1 MLLDNFRA
9 KLRNSLQV
17 WRDAGIINDVQYQQI
32 TQYQA
37 NLEKTVQNRNA
48 KTVIILASILIVT
61 GAITFIAAIE
71 QVLTREIKVLL
82 LLSLLA
88 ATNITGFY
96 LWQQPIKAQLE
107 GKPVFRKYI
116 LGKSLLILSALLL
129 GVNLS
134 VIAQLFHINQANYEL
149 LLMWGAGVT
158 LMAYSYEEQTLA
170 IFGLVIVLVCYL
182 IFSNELPYVDND
194 ISWTVI
200 ILQHMPLLL
209 WVVFV
214 PLSIWCKSRTCFI
227 LTAIAFTLTLLF
239 NIKPLQ
245 YLNVTN
251 NFSWL
256 AAFAFILPPAL
267 LWSYDDLLFP
277 KVSKR
282 YFQRVARNL
291 ALACLCIFFY
301 ILGFNYHWQA
311 PDLTLSYIK
320 PVNVSLNNAASIDI
334 AFLSVIAV
342 TQWLF
347 LIQQKFRW
355 KNLVI
360 LSWIVICGLA
370 PFLNYLWIYL
380 GNYLYIDVP
389 DVPVILFN
397 AMNILFCLLL
407 IRHAMQKRERK
418 EFWGGVLMLT
428 LLVLTRMYE
437 YQTDLLF
444 GSLVL
449 TFCGLAVI
457 GTGTWFE
464 SKIR

>member
-48 KTVIILASILIVT
+48 KTVIFLASILIVT
-61 GAITFIAAIE
+61 GAITFIAAIQ

-96 LWQQPIKAQLE
+96 LWQQPIKAQLK

-182 IFSNELPYVDND
+182 IFSNELPYLNNNVNW
-194 ISWTVI
+194 IVI

-214 PLSIWCKSRTCFI
+214 PLAIWCKSRICFI

-245 YLNVTN
+245 YLNTTN

-301 ILGFNYHWQA
+301 ILGFNHHWQA
-311 PDLTLSYIK
+311 PDLILSYIK

-347 LIQQKFRW
+347 LLQQKFNW

-370 PFLNYLWIYL
+370 PFF
-380 GNYLYIDVP
+380 NYLYIDIP

-449 TFCGLAVI
+449 TFCGLVVI

-464 SKIR
+464 SRIR